1 MPSTALLPRRPV
13 FHLTHRVAWHDTRW
27 NGAVCGTPS
36 TNSFCTMLDRIR
48 EEKTDEEDKLR
59 GRAWD
64 TLGFDEL
71 PPCKA
76 EGGAFMSPTP
86 WHRRFVHPYSDN
98 KHCRETH
105 GKLRPRI
112 IEVPA
117 WTAVAV
123 PFRWM
128 LRANQDA
135 LDERLPQALASDEDA
150 PFPTPWVFGAKRQ
163 RAVLEHI
170 FNKVEKNRSLIFFYT
185 KEGQPVD
192 DHLNRLIVGV
202 GEVTHCGKVEEYDS
216 DGGDAHPLWDRL
228 VSHSIRPD
236 GERGFLLPYHE
247 YLASTGD
254 DAEDARRRE
263 LLREIAV
270 GAPDGHVSVFS
281 YGSEIAG
288 PAAALGALTRLLQA
302 VRLVR
307 EHGIAAGPWQER
319 ERWLNDQIHNAW
331 LDRGAFPGTGAAL
344 EALGLRTGTSLFL
357 ELRAN
362 GELEATDDP
371 WPLLDKIIR
380 GKTKP
385 PQKAY
390 ITDIKELAPTW
401 NGLSAER
408 RRVLELFS
416 RFDLTPVQAARLF
429 DEKDRRDSLDGVV
442 KDAELLANPY
452 LLVERDLGMG
462 ADDPLVT
469 LGVVD
474 WGLLPDQALAGAPPV
489 PEPSAVRAPE
499 DERRLRAALVSVLRA
514 ASDSGDCL
522 LSFTEAQTRLAAL
535 DAATPVEISPDW
547 LRGRTSFLS
556 EVIVITE
563 QASATDADA
572 FTALQLVKLKGW
584 EDRLR
589 KVLLARA
596 AKEIPGVKEDWAK
609 RIQECL
615 KRSGHRFDPKVQ
627 RHHDALTE
635 QVKALDGLTRRRL
648 TVLVGGAGT
657 GKTSVMGALV
667 ASKELATE
675 GLLLLAPTGK
685 ASVRLTQAAESES
698 AQTIAAFLN
707 SLKRYDGRRQR
718 PRLEGKERYAGART
732 VVIDEA
738 SMLTEDTLLALL
750 EALDLSHVQRLI
762 LVGDPNQ
769 LPPIGAGR
777 PFADLIAHLES
788 LALSKSAEAL
798 HLNGALCRLSV
809 EVRSQAGNIDTR
821 SNTLRLAAWF
831 TNRGPSPDD
840 ERLVCELRPGLAMG
854 DLELDC
860 WQTPEELRKLIRAKF
875 NTHLGITD
883 DPKTFDAALGF
894 TTEGWVNFADP
905 DGIGNFQ
912 LLTPVRAHPFG
923 VREINRWVQHTW
935 RASQIRGAREFY
947 DVALGDEEIVKKDK
961 VIQLVNQTRKGWDW
975 SEGESVEAY
984 LANGEIGVAGPSKLK
999 GTLNVVFAGRGGN
1012 TFTYEKKNF
1021 GKERAAPLELAYALT
1036 IHKSQGSQFDTV
1048 IVILPRN
1055 ITSRFLSRELIYTAL
1070 TRSRKKLVLLVEGTG
1085 TGLLQELSKPE
1096 RSDTLRRNTALF
1108 TSVVRS
1114 APDQP
1119 PHAEHLI
1126 HTTRK
1131 GHLVRSKSEF
1141 IIANLLFENSISYDY
1156 EKRLDSIV
1164 PERAPGWIW
1173 PDFSFEDAAGDRLIW
1188 EHLGMCGTKDYD
1200 DGWLWKQQWYEANG
1214 YVEGKNLFITREFT
1228 GQGIADSEFTSMV
1241 KKIGSLI

>member
-1 MPSTALLPRRPV
+1 
-13 FHLTHRVAWHDTRW
+13 
-27 NGAVCGTPS
+27 
-36 TNSFCTMLDRIR
+36 
-48 EEKTDEEDKLR
+48 
-59 GRAWD
+59 
-64 TLGFDEL
+64 
-71 PPCKA
+71 
-76 EGGAFMSPTP
+76 MSPMP

-112 IEVPA
+112 VEVPA

-128 LRANQDA
+128 LRVNQDA
-135 LDERLPQALASDEDA
+135 LDKRLPEALASDEDA
-150 PFPTPWVFGAKRQ
+150 PFPTPWIFGAKRQ

-170 FNKVEKNRSLIFFYT
+170 FNKVERNRSLIFFYT
-185 KEGQPVD
+185 KEGQPVN
-192 DHLNRLIVGV
+192 DHLNRLIVGA
-202 GEVTHCGKVEEYDS
+202 GEITNCGKIEEYDS

-228 VSHSIRPD
+228 VSHSIRTD

-254 DAEDARRRE
+254 EAEDARRRE

-270 GAPDGHVSVFS
+270 GAPDGHVSAFS

-307 EHGIAAGPWQER
+307 EHGIVAGPWQER

-362 GELEATDDP
+362 GQLGPIDNP

-380 GKTKP
+380 GKEKP
-385 PQKAY
+385 PQIAY
-390 ITDIKELAPTW
+390 IADIKELAPTW

-408 RRVLELFS
+408 RQVLELFS

-429 DEKDRRDSLDGVV
+429 DEKERRDSLDGIVR
-442 KDAELLANPY
+442 DAEVLANPY
-452 LLVERDLGMG
+452 LLVERDLGAG
-462 ADDPLVT
+462 ADDPPVSLA
-469 LGVVD
+469 VVD
-474 WGLLPDQALAGAPPV
+474 RGLLPDQALAGAPPV
-489 PEPSAVRAPE
+489 HEPSAVSVPE
-499 DERRLRAALVSVLRA
+499 DQRRLRAALVSVLRDA
-514 ASDSGDCL
+514 ADSGDCL
-522 LSFTEAQTRLAAL
+522 LSFIEAQVRLSAM
-535 DAATPVEISPDW
+535 DAATPVVISQDW
-547 LRGRTSFLS
+547 LRGRKSFLS
-556 EVIVITE
+556 EVVVVTE
-563 QASATDADA
+563 QASATDEDA
-572 FTALQLVKLKGW
+572 FTALQLVKVKGW
-584 EDRLR
+584 EERLR

-596 AKEIPGVKEDWAK
+596 AKEIPCVKEDWAK
-609 RIQECL
+609 RA
-615 KRSGHRFDPKVQ
+615 GHRFDSKVQ
-627 RHHDALTE
+627 RHRDALTE
-635 QVKALDGLTRRRL
+635 QVKALDDLTRRRL

-667 ASKELATE
+667 ASKELAAE

-685 ASVRLTQAAESES
+685 ASVRLTQAAKGEN

-707 SLKRYDGRRQR
+707 GLKRYDGRRQR
-718 PRLEGKERYAGART
+718 PKLEGKERYAGART

-777 PFADLIAHLES
+777 PFADLIAHLEAS
-788 LALSKSAEAL
+788 AESKSAEAL

-809 EVRSQAGNIDTR
+809 EVRSQPGSVDAR

-840 ERLVCELRPGLAMG
+840 ERLVCELRPGQAMG

-860 WQTPEELRKLIRAKF
+860 WQTPEELRKLIREKLQ
-875 NTHLGITD
+875 THLGITD

-894 TTEGWVNFADP
+894 SDKGVDFFNP
-905 DGIGNFQ
+905 DSIENFQ

-923 VREINRWVQHTW
+923 VREINRWVQRTW

-975 SEGESVEAY
+975 SEGDSVETY

-999 GTLNVVFAGRGGN
+999 GALNVVFAGRGGY

-1055 ITSRFLSRELIYTAL
+1055 ITSRLLSRELIYTAL

-1131 GHLVRSKSEF
+1131 GLLVRSKSEF
-1141 IIANLLFENSISYDY
+1141 IIANLLFENGIAYEY
-1156 EKRLDSIV
+1156 EKRLDSTV
-1164 PERAPGWIW
+1164 PEKAPGWIW

-1188 EHLGMCGTKDYD
+1188 EHLGMCGTKNYD
-1200 DGWLWKQQWYEANG
+1200 EGWLWKQQWYEANG
-1214 YVEGKNLFITREFT
+1214 YVEGKNLFVSREFS
-1228 GQGIADSEFTSMV
+1228 GQGVADSEFTGMV
-1241 KKIGSLI
+1241 KKIAAMI